1 MTTLQSRPVTLTTRS
16 DFSFVVR
23 PVDASDEA
31 ALAEFFTHVA
41 QEDLRFRFLTGIS
54 KVNHAQISAMTDIDH
69 DRTENFLAIAED
81 GKTIIASAMLAT
93 AVDRK
98 RAEVALAIR
107 SDFKKRGVSW
117 TLLEHVARE
126 ARARGVATLE
136 SIEARNHHEAIELE
150 REMGFTAHPCE
161 GDATLVVLRANLAD
175 HAAGEKTGNA

>member
-1 MTTLQSRPVTLTTRS
+1 VTTLQAKPVTLTTRS
-16 DFSFVVR
+16 GFGFAVR
-23 PVDASDEA
+23 PVDTSDEA
-31 ALAEFFTHVA
+31 ALAEFFSHVA

-81 GKTIIASAMLAT
+81 GTIIASAMLAT